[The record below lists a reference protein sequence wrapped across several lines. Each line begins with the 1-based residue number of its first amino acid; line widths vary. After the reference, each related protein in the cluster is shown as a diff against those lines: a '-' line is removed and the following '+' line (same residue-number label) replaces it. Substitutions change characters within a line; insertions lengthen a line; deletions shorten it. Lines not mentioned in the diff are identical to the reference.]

1 MRHTVLSQKSV
12 DKGVCGAL
20 ARSTQHAE
28 RISTKLGVVQVAA
41 SSRLPMLNAPRFTP
55 TGLLPTEEQ
64 VEIQISRARTVLIE
78 ANAGAAKTTTLALRI
93 GEALGR
99 KLPPE
104 EILVLAFTLEAKDV
118 MARRLREIGIPPS
131 IASQV
136 RVATFESFAAEIL
149 EKLEGYQPKKIS
161 NPSGLKPHVL
171 KAVERVGNG
180 YDGRYEDLEIATH
193 NIAISQFLNT
203 QLSMKATMSALKDF
217 EGMDNEEAADTIDVP
232 LIHFLTFR
240 EYEKQRRGSF
250 DEPEFRGPFD
260 ATYDLARWLEESH
273 QTISAFPSFRL
284 VLCDELHDLN
294 EASFRILKALLV
306 SGDSYFV
313 GAGDKD
319 QVIYETLGAHGQYLS
334 YRFNEYDPKLVRLPL
349 TATFRHGPHLALAV
363 GKFKQKVSD
372 SPLALKTEIKQLAYA
387 AEDNRKCAD
396 LVTKTILDWKENFP
410 SGTCAILLRDRHQSI
425 HVENAL
431 MHSDIGYQSL
441 QMQGYLH
448 RDEILFLRGMIA
460 IALKNL
466 ASVQSIETR
475 KAIVDALAI
484 FGEVNLT
491 PNELEKAKK
500 IIADDP
506 ETLKWFFTGQLL
518 ESKSKVRHQIS
529 EVVEFVQAL
538 SPNEKAEHALRE
550 ICKKINLEFLVK
562 RIYVFP
568 YEVTVVARSIQ
579 GFISSAAASGKSLRE
594 FSEWIGG
601 TEASLS
607 RKKKAHLVTLECI
620 ANVKGMEFDHVI
632 LPFLEEGE
640 FPDPSS
646 NYAGE
651 ENLFYVGV
659 TRAKHRLTMITTA
672 EANRQSPFVGRM
684 SFKSVA
690 VKANL
695 KIEKANP
702 TAYRT
707 DLDVPFSSKDEVK
720 ALGAKWDPV
729 RRVWFIEPGVDLGLF
744 QRWMRQR

>member
-1 MRHTVLSQKSV
+1 MLS
-12 DKGVCGAL
+12 
-20 ARSTQHAE
+20 
-28 RISTKLGVVQVAA
+28 
-41 SSRLPMLNAPRFTP
+41 APRFTP
-55 TGLLPTEEQ
+55 NGLLPTEEQ
-64 VEIQISRARTVLIE
+64 IDIQISRAKTVLIE

-93 GEALGR
+93 GEALAR
-99 KLPPE
+99 RLPPA
-104 EILVLAFTLEAKDV
+104 EILVLVFTQEAKDV
-118 MARRLREIGIPPS
+118 MVRRLREIGIQPS
-131 IASQV
+131 VASQV
-136 RVATFESFAAEIL
+136 RVDTFEAFAAEIL
-149 EKLEGYQPKKIS
+149 EKLEGYRPKKIS
-161 NPSGLKPHVL
+161 SPSGLKAHVL
-171 KAVERVGNG
+171 KAIERVGSG
-180 YDGRYEDLEIATH
+180 YDGRYDGLDIATH

-217 EGMDNEEAADTIDVP
+217 EGMDNEESADTIDVP

-240 EYEKQRRGSF
+240 EYEKRRCGDF

-260 ATYDLARWLEESH
+260 ATYDLARRLDESP
-273 QTISAFPSFRL
+273 QTISAFPTFRV

-294 EASFRILKALLV
+294 EASFHILKALLIR
-306 SGDSYFV
+306 GDSYFV

-319 QVIYETLGAHGQYLS
+319 QVIYETLGAHAQYLS
-334 YRFNEYDPKLVRLPL
+334 YRFNEYDTKLVRLPL

-363 GKFKQKVSD
+363 GKLKQKVSD
-372 SPLALKTEIKQLAYA
+372 SPLALKTEIKQLTYT
-387 AEDNRKCAD
+387 AEDSRKCAD
-396 LVTKTILDWKENFP
+396 LVARSILDWKDDFP

-425 HVENAL
+425 HIENAL

-441 QMQGYLH
+441 RMQGYLQ

-466 ASVQSIETR
+466 ASVQSLETR
-475 KAIVDALAI
+475 KAIVEALAI

-518 ESKSKVRHQIS
+518 ESKSEVRHQIS
-529 EVVEFVQAL
+529 DVVEFVQAL
-538 SPNEKAEHALRE
+538 SPDVKADQALRE
-550 ICKKINLEFLVK
+550 ICKKINLELLVK

-568 YEVTVVARSIQ
+568 YEATVVARSVQ
-579 GFISSAAASGKSLRE
+579 GFISSATASGKSLRE

-601 TEASLS
+601 AEASFA
-607 RKKKAHLVTLECI
+607 RKKKAHVVTLECI

-632 LPFLEEGE
+632 LPFLEAAE
-640 FPDPSS
+640 FPDRSS
-646 NYAGE
+646 DYVGE

-659 TRAKHRLTMITTA
+659 TRAKHHLTLITTA
-672 EANRQSPFVGRM
+672 EVSRQSPFVGKM

-690 VKANL
+690 AKAN
-695 KIEKANP
+695 IEVEKANP

-707 DLDVPFSSKDEVK
+707 DLNVPFASKNEAK
-720 ALGAKWDPV
+720 ALGANWDPV
-729 RRVWFIEPGVDLGLF
+729 RRVWFVEPGIDLSPF